1 MAPPSGRES
10 PGLNRLL
17 FDRPTRFDFFQ
28 AVRLLGHGLRCA
40 GVAGEGD
47 ADESESGVVR
57 GPDPVGHDF
66 APDREVVRFRAH
78 PSLSFPASPIAQLEQ
93 PSPRG
98 PDREAPPPEM
108 VVTFLG
114 LTGPAGVLPQHYTE
128 LLLHRLRAKDASL
141 RDFLD
146 LFNHRLVS
154 LFFRAWE
161 KYRLPFAY
169 ERAYADQAAGPD
181 PVTQGLYGLIGLGT
195 GGLRGRLDVDDES
208 FLHYAGHFAHTP
220 RSASALEAL
229 LEDHFEVP
237 VRVEQFQGQW
247 LYLDPDDHALLP
259 GPGLPRGRNNVV
271 ASNLVIGDRVWDV
284 QSKFRLRIGPL
295 DYRRFRSLMPNGDA
309 LRPFAQMTRTYVG
322 PGFDFDVQPVLKP
335 EAVPYCRLVPDE
347 GGDGPFLSW
356 NTWLRGEPFT
366 REVDDTV
373 FHIENL

>member
-1 MAPPSGRES
+1 
-10 PGLNRLL
+10 
-17 FDRPTRFDFFQ
+17 
-28 AVRLLGHGLRCA
+28 
-40 GVAGEGD
+40 VAGAGD
-47 ADESESGVVR
+47 TGRTGAGAGESGME
-57 GPDPVGHDF
+57 GGAYPVGHDF
-66 APDREVVRFRAH
+66 PPDREIVRFRAH
-78 PSLSFPASPIAQLEQ
+78 PSLSFPASPIAQLDQ

-98 PDREAPPPEM
+98 PDREASIPPEM

-128 LLLHRLRAKDASL
+128 LLLHRLRAKDPSL

-169 ERAYADQAAGPD
+169 ERAHADEGPEPD
-181 PVTQGLYGLIGLGT
+181 LVTQGLYGLVGLGT
-195 GGLRGRLDVDDES
+195 GGLRGRLDVDDEA
-208 FLHYAGHFAHTP
+208 FLHYAGHFAHAP

-271 ASNLVIGDRVWDV
+271 ASNLVIGDRVWDA
-284 QSKFRLRIGPL
+284 QSKFRLRLGPL
-295 DYRRFRSLMPNGDA
+295 DYQRFRSLMPNGDA
-309 LRPFAQMTRTYVG
+309 LQPLAQMTRTYVG

-335 EAVPYCRLVPDE
+335 EAVPCCCLIPDE

-356 NTWLRGEPFT
+356 NTWIRGEPFT
-366 REVDDTV
+366 READDTV
-373 FHIENL
+373 FHVERF